1 MIGLRAHLET
11 KDPDVIRLA
20 KEKRLRGWSF
30 DIMRPQE
37 TRAERENDLPLRT
50 ITDFDMSEVS
60 LISDKMRPW
69 YESTTVETRA
79 GESGEETVE
88 LRAEEFEADYV
99 GFEDKKK
106 KPDNS
111 KLKEMIERYG
121 GKV

>member
-1 MIGLRAHLET
+1 M
-11 KDPDVIRLA
+11 
-20 KEKRLRGWSF
+20 
-30 DIMRPQE
+30 
-37 TRAERENDLPLRT
+37 
-50 ITDFDMSEVS
+50 
-60 LISDKMRPW
+60 ISDKMRPW

-79 GESGEETVE
+79 GESGEEIVE